1 MKLLERSL
9 VEFDTVLNE
18 FKNGV
23 LFDLKLCDKIHKD
36 MCHLEEDYIQTVQ
49 RIKNTLNK
57 YTYDVYR
64 NVVVVNLP
72 DLKETE
78 YITLIR
84 FINLIHKGKK
94 FIVLNSTL
102 VFIPE
107 VYHLYDKEAIKDIVS
122 SYLMKLHRREQFKKL
137 VSRWV
142 EKLYSIKNLY
152 AVQYVENR
160 KT

>member
-18 FKNGV
+18 FKNGK
-23 LFDLKLCDKIHKD
+23 LFDLNLCNKIHKD
-36 MCHLEEDYIQTVQ
+36 MCHLEEDYISTVQ
-49 RIKNTLNK
+49 RIKSVLNNH
-57 YTYDVYR
+57 TYNVYQ
-64 NVVVVNLP
+64 NVVVVNLL
-72 DLKETE
+72 DLEEAE

-102 VFIPE
+102 AFIPE
-107 VYHLYDKEAIKDIVS
+107 VYHLYDKETIKDIVS

-137 VSRWV
+137 LNSWI